1 MRNCKKIFSF
11 FFGLALI
18 FTIPFL
24 KTNTA
29 FASSST
35 DLPFDTS
42 VSGYI
47 TDTDDQQI
55 YTINL
60 KQAGKVTVN
69 LDSYIGWVNIALE
82 DSDGNE
88 VFDQYVSGG
97 DPMDPVKRSFS
108 EDLEAGTYYIK
119 VYQESNYTGKYD
131 LEVNYEA
138 AHNNEIEPNDGTVQ
152 AQPLAVNSQTVTGFI
167 SWNDSK
173 DVYKVVLPKAGRV
186 TVNLDSYIGWVNI
199 ALEDSNGNK
208 VFDRY
213 VSGDDYPVK
222 RSFSEDLEAGT
233 YYIKVYQES
242 NYTGK
247 YDLRVNYEVVP
258 NNEIEPNDGTVQAQ
272 PLAVNSQT
280 VTGFISWN
288 DSKDVYK
295 VVLPKAGRVTV
306 NLDSYIG
313 WVNIALEDSN
323 GNKVFDRYVSG
334 DDYPVKRSFSED
346 LEAGT
351 YYIKV
356 YQESNYTGKYDLRVN
371 YEVVPNNE
379 IEPNDGTVQAQ
390 PLAVNSQTVTGF
402 ISWND
407 SKDVYKVVLPKAGRV
422 TVNLDSY
429 IGWVNI
435 ALEDSNG
442 NKVFDRYVSGDDYP
456 VKRSFSEDLEAGTYY
471 IKVYQESNYTGKYT
485 LSVQCPDLLPAP
497 PTVNLVSNKS
507 NAVTGKTVPNGMVS
521 VKINSKV
528 YTGKSDS
535 KGLFSIKIPTQ
546 KAGTKLYITVK
557 DKYGCTSKERIVVVV
572 DRIPPTAPIVN
583 SVTSKSKV
591 ITGKAEA
598 NSTVIAY
605 VGSQK
610 IGSAKADKYGKYTI
624 KITPKKAGTS
634 IKVIAVDGAGNKSA
648 GKVVKVKK

>member
-97 DPMDPVKRSFS
+97 DPMD
-108 EDLEAGTYYIK
+108 
-119 VYQESNYTGKYD
+119 
-131 LEVNYEA
+131 
-138 AHNNEIEPNDGTVQ
+138 
-152 AQPLAVNSQTVTGFI
+152 
-167 SWNDSK
+167 
-173 DVYKVVLPKAGRV
+173 
-186 TVNLDSYIGWVNI
+186 
-199 ALEDSNGNK
+199 
-208 VFDRY
+208 
-213 VSGDDYPVK
+213 
-222 RSFSEDLEAGT
+222 
-233 YYIKVYQES
+233 
-242 NYTGK
+242 
-247 YDLRVNYEVVP
+247 
-258 NNEIEPNDGTVQAQ
+258 
-272 PLAVNSQT
+272 
-280 VTGFISWN
+280 
-288 DSKDVYK
+288 
-295 VVLPKAGRVTV
+295 
-306 NLDSYIG
+306 
-313 WVNIALEDSN
+313 
-323 GNKVFDRYVSG
+323 
-334 DDYPVKRSFSED
+334 PVKRSFSED